1 MAQEPLDR
9 RISREIRERL
19 KQSRAAVL
27 EYERLE
33 AALQA
38 LDKMDGA
45 TTATTGLRRGSN
57 RRTQTR
63 APRGANRE
71 KALAAIGD
79 QPVISIAQLS
89 AATGITKNV
98 LYGLT
103 RTLTE
108 RGLVERVDGG
118 DGVVGFRIAEPA
130 EAAVETVEPAG
141 DGAAGSE
148 APEAPKRRRRTRRK
162 REQIAPESSTA
173 SEVQSEPAEH
183 SDQA

>member
-108 RGLVERVDGG
+108 RGLIERMDGG
-118 DGVVGFRIAEPA
+118 DGAVGFRIAEPV
-130 EAAVETVEPAG
+130 EAARDAVVPAD
-141 DGAAGSE
+141 DGAAESE
-148 APEAPKRRRRTRRK
+148 A
-162 REQIAPESSTA
+162 
-173 SEVQSEPAEH
+173 SE
-183 SDQA
+183 D